1 MQSWKE
7 LLKRLN
13 DIIEKYRRDNALS
26 LDEMQFIIGATKECS
41 DTNSLIEYAE
51 HAAHEDIEQL
61 MTDSQTL
68 FDETQRFNSLYNEEN
83 DHVLFIHFNTK
94 PLCEEHIKS
103 YKANWDAQCAVT
115 RTLWREYCQLSNR
128 LDIMDM
134 ANPDFAELYKLCD
147 QKKAEH
153 DQAKAK
159 GDTLYN
165 IYRKK
170 ERSEIGTNYVD
181 ISYVIMIMSRIGQI
195 AECVITDI
203 NNLMKEEGRV

>member
-83 DHVLFIHFNTK
+83 DHVLHVTIHRI
-94 PLCEEHIKS
+94 PMQPPSL
-103 YKANWDAQCAVT
+103 
-115 RTLWREYCQLSNR
+115 L
-128 LDIMDM
+128 
-134 ANPDFAELYKLCD
+134 
-147 QKKAEH
+147 
-153 DQAKAK
+153 
-159 GDTLYN
+159 
-165 IYRKK
+165 RK
-170 ERSEIGTNYVD
+170 EQG
-181 ISYVIMIMSRIGQI
+181 
-195 AECVITDI
+195 
-203 NNLMKEEGRV
+203 